1 MEFLIIDKS
10 KITINPYLYDIIRE
24 TREELSLLFE
34 KDSDI
39 RINRGMYRYFTLRR
53 VRMHID
59 YLAKQLRFLK
69 TLVKTCQHISSC
81 YRVNAASASCM
92 VKFNKQVNALF
103 EEIKRD
109 CSRGYTVPYS
119 ETLKGIL
126 LSSFKDYEKTVYGK
140 TVICIRDAA
149 FNSIS
154 IEHFPYWAALI
165 IEEGY
170 GAEVSIVK
178 EFIDEN
184 IPEGFRFNG
193 YGNCVMDDSEVLFGQ
208 KTISCT
214 VFFVRV

>member
-10 KITINPYLYDIIRE
+10 KIMVNPYLYEIIRE

-69 TLVKTCQHISSC
+69 ALVKICQHVASC
-81 YRVNAASASCM
+81 YRVNATSASCM

-103 EEIKRD
+103 KEIKRD

-126 LSSFKDYEKTVYGK
+126 LSSFKDCEKTVYEKTV
-140 TVICIRDAA
+140 
-149 FNSIS
+149 IS

-170 GAEVSIVK
+170 GAEEPIVN
-178 EFIDEN
+178 EFLAEN

-214 VFFVRV
+214 IFFVSMKL

>member
-10 KITINPYLYDIIRE
+10 KIMVNPYLYEIIQE

-69 TLVKTCQHISSC
+69 ALVKTCQHISSC
-81 YRVNAASASCM
+81 YRVNATSASCM

-103 EEIKRD
+103 KEIKRD

-119 ETLKGIL
+119 ETLKGLL

-140 TVICIRDAA
+140 TVICIRDVA

-170 GAEVSIVK
+170 GAEEPIVN
-178 EFIDEN
+178 EFLAEN

>member
-1 MEFLIIDKS
+1 MDFLIIDKS
-10 KITINPYLYDIIRE
+10 KIMVNPYLYEIIQE

-69 TLVKTCQHISSC
+69 ALVKTCQHIASC
-81 YRVNAASASCM
+81 YRGNVSSISCM
-92 VKFNKQVNALF
+92 LKFNKQVNTLF

-126 LSSFKDYEKTVYGK
+126 LSSFKDCEKTVYGK
-140 TVICIRDAA
+140 TAICIHDAA

-170 GAEVSIVK
+170 GAEEPIVK
-178 EFIDEN
+178 EFLAEN

-193 YGNCVMDDSEVLFGQ
+193 YGNCVMDDSEVIFGQ

>member
-1 MEFLIIDKS
+1 MDFLTCDAS
-10 KITINPYLYDIIRE
+10 RMTVNPRLYEIMKE

-34 KDSDI
+34 KGIDI
-39 RINRGMYRYFTLRR
+39 RNNRGLYHYFTLRR

-69 TLVKTCQHISSC
+69 ALVKTCQHISSC
-81 YRVNAASASCM
+81 YRVNAVSASCM
-92 VKFNKQVNALF
+92 VKFNKQVNTLF
-103 EEIKRD
+103 EELKRD

-126 LSSFKDYEKTVYGK
+126 LSSFKDYEKIVFGK
-140 TVICIRDAA
+140 TVICIRDVA

-178 EFIDEN
+178 EFLDKY

-193 YGNCVMDDSEVLFGQ
+193 YGNCVMDDSEVIFGQ